1 MLDELALNWLK
12 EGVHQ
17 EEIYLALVGR
27 VLKQKNISRLKATYL
42 VNYVPSNSFRYN
54 LGVAVGVV
62 VAGKL
67 LDSLEWL
74 GDVSEHLI

>member
-1 MLDELALNWLK
+1 VLDELALNWLK

-27 VLKQKNISRLKATYL
+27 VL
-42 VNYVPSNSFRYN
+42 VNYVPSNSFRDN